1 MNSVERSK
9 GSIRFAFKESIEKLR
24 KNPKQQS
31 LIFLHFN
38 YGSLRMKY
46 STGYASC
53 FSDWD
58 FDKQQLRN
66 KAHILDRDYVNDFLQ
81 GLKTS
86 LSKEIS
92 RLNAENIPLN
102 KKLIKDKLDSIVNPS
117 ASIEGEEMTF
127 YRYVDLFC
135 ERKKGKI
142 ADVTLRS
149 YKQTIRLLKEY
160 DKKVQFENINMDFYY
175 AFLTFLEE
183 DDKSIN
189 TIGKHIK
196 NLKSFLKSAT
206 EEGYNT
212 NLAYSNREFK
222 APKELTTA
230 IYLTDEEIKSIAMLD
245 LKKHPELDRARD
257 IFLIGCL
264 TGQRVGDYNRLTKD
278 NIISL
283 DGTLFFKIRQ
293 AKTKN
298 EVHCPITIEI
308 REILKKYNGNPPP
321 RMHEQDLNNHIKE
334 VARRADI
341 LELVECNYTKGGI
354 KVSKRV
360 SKHELVCTHSARR
373 SFCTNMY
380 KKGMPIYDIMI
391 FSGHSTEKEF
401 YKYIRIEK
409 VQQALKLA
417 KSGYFNL

>member
-9 GSIRFAFKESIEKLR
+9 GSIRLAFKEPIKKLS

-46 STGYASC
+46 STEYSSCYA
-53 FSDWD
+53 DWD
-58 FDKQQLRN
+58 FERQQLRN
-66 KAHILDRDYVNDFLQ
+66 KAHILDRDYVNDFLN
-81 GLKTS
+81 GLKVA

-92 RLNAENIPLN
+92 RLNADNIPIT
-102 KKLIKDKLDSIVNPS
+102 KKILREKLDSIVRPTIDIAN
-117 ASIEGEEMTF
+117 EEMTF
-127 YRYVDLFC
+127 YNYTDLFC
-135 ERKKGKI
+135 NRRKGVI
-142 ADVTLRS
+142 RDVTLRS
-149 YKQTIRLLKEY
+149 YQQTVKLLRKYE
-160 DKKVQFENINMDFYY
+160 KKLQFNDITMDFYY

-183 DDKSIN
+183 DDKSMN

-212 NLAYSNREFK
+212 NLAYSNREFR

-230 IYLTDEEIKSIAMLD
+230 IYLTDDEINSIIELD
-245 LKKHPELDRARD
+245 LNKHPELDRARD
-257 IFLIGCL
+257 IFVIGCL
-264 TGQRVGDYNRLTKD
+264 TGQRVSDYNGLTND
-278 NIISL
+278 NIINL

-293 AKTKN
+293 SKTKK
-298 EVHCPITIEI
+298 EVHCPIT
-308 REILKKYNGNPPP
+308 REIKEIHKKYNGSPPP
-321 RMHEQDLNNHIKE
+321 RMREQDLNRYIKE
-334 VARRADI
+334 IARRANV
-341 LELVECNYTKGGI
+341 LELVERNYTKGGD
-354 KVSKRV
+354 KVSERV
-360 SKHELVCTHSARR
+360 PKYKLVCTHSARR

-380 KKGMPIYDIMI
+380 KKGMSTYDIMI

-409 VQQALKLA
+409 EQQALKFA
-417 KSGYFNL
+417 KSGYFNI